1 MILNSKTSAMKLLRA
16 VLIAV
21 ALNFFGVSDS
31 AANIQF
37 SIDNV
42 TVLAKKLAAE
52 RYLTMAAFP
61 HPGRACYAAS
71 HQEFGVCS
79 SEAAPE

>member
-1 MILNSKTSAMKLLRA
+1 MILNSKTSAMQLLRA

-37 SIDNV
+37 SIDSV

-52 RYLTMAAFP
+52 RYQTMAAVP
-61 HPGRACYAAS
+61 RLGRACYAAS
-71 HQEFGVCS
+71 HQEHAVCS
-79 SEAAPE
+79 SEAAAE